1 MAKKTYVVISMSEC
15 INDSTM
21 VLYAGNSR
29 KKALSTFEGNKL
41 TQLNSWDIKVE
52 KYDWFT
58 TCEKR
63 AKLLRKE
70 DGSHIYTVEL
80 HVK

>member
-29 KKALSTFEGNKL
+29 VKALSTFGDNKL

-58 TCEKR
+58 TCEQR

-70 DGSHIYTVEL
+70 DGEHIYTIEL
-80 HVK
+80 HTY